1 MNQEPLTWS
10 ERHLDLYALP
20 FKKTYSSRLKQPA
33 QTSRIVIK
41 TAFTTHSSGEIKSD

>member
-1 MNQEPLTWS
+1 MDQEPLTWS

-33 QTSRIVIK
+33 QRPGGVSRLLLGK
-41 TAFTTHSSGEIKSD
+41 TEESA